1 MERKAVN
8 LIATVDAQFIKSASK
23 LSETPKNLE
32 FPEIAIM
39 GRSNVGKSSTINSL
53 SNRKNLAK
61 KSNTPGKT
69 KLINYFNMSLK
80 EEADQRKFI
89 LVDLPG
95 IGYAKVS
102 KTQKA
107 DWEKNLLQFI
117 EKRSEISLF
126 MYLIDSRHTQLD
138 IDMGTLEYL
147 ESLGKEVWIIYTK
160 IDKLKKN
167 EFSKL
172 KMKNRAKNSFF
183 VSNIKK
189 DGVELLRKAIFER
202 IN

>member
-1 MERKAVN
+1 
-8 LIATVDAQFIKSASK
+8 LISIIDAKFIKSASK

-53 SNRKNLAK
+53 SNRKSLAK

-69 KLINYFNMSLK
+69 KLINYFEMSMK
-80 EEADQRKFI
+80 NEEEKRNFI

-107 DWEKNLLQFI
+107 DWEKHLIQFI
-117 EKRSEISLF
+117 EKRKEISLF
-126 MYLIDSRHTQLD
+126 LYLIDSRHTQLD

-160 IDKLKKN
+160 IDKLKKS

-183 VSNIKK
+183 ISNVKK
-189 DGVELLRKAIFER
+189 DGVELLKKALFENLER
-202 IN
+202 